1 MLIYDQYLTDYNRH
15 SPLLAYEFDG
25 TQLAMTDS
33 SINVFTKMPKVGE
46 FILSGCKTKAFRVV
60 RHAKATACGQD
71 VTVTFLSEP
80 TPVSKENPYA
90 EAKGDKGVQVE
101 VHLMCGCYHH
111 IETYYLARPR
121 GFDLNANLL

>member
-1 MLIYDQYLTDYNRH
+1 MQIYAQGLTDYNRH
-15 SPLLAYEFDG
+15 SLLLAYEFDG

-33 SINVFTKMPKVGE
+33 SINVFTKKPKVGE
-46 FILSGCKTKAFRVV
+46 FILSRCKTQAFRVV
-60 RHAKATACGQD
+60 RHAKATACGQN

-80 TPVSKENPYA
+80 TPVSKENPHA

-101 VHLMCGCYHH
+101 VHLMRGCCHY

-121 GFDLNANLL
+121 GFKLNARLL